1 MSIFWFL
8 YSLVVLGMTGVAI
21 WATVV
26 APGLH
31 AVPMYIADGFS
42 VLSGIF
48 LLVTSITEKNLGYA
62 IILHTLPA
70 VAAALLTFTEPESSP
85 KPDPKNIHPKPAV
98 PAPSKTTLLILRAF
112 GLFLPL
118 LTLYWG
124 FQRVEMEQAAAG
136 VVLGGRRRMSRRR

>member
-26 APGLH
+26 LPGAH
-31 AVPMYIADGFS
+31 AIPIYIADAFS
-42 VLSGIF
+42 VLSGVF

-62 IILHTLPA
+62 IIIHALPA
-70 VAAALLTFTEPESSP
+70 VASALLTFTEPETPP
-85 KPDPKNIHPKPAV
+85 KPDPKNKTPV
-98 PAPSKTTLLILRAF
+98 PVMSKTTLLVLRAF

-136 VVLGGRRRMSRRR
+136 FVLGGRRRFHRRR

>member
-8 YSLVVLGMTGVAI
+8 YSLVALAFAGVGI

-31 AVPMYIADGFS
+31 AIPMYIADAFS
-42 VLSGIF
+42 VLSGVF

-62 IILHTLPA
+62 IIFHTLPA
-70 VAAALLTFTEPESSP
+70 VASAILTFTEPDTP
-85 KPDPKNIHPKPAV
+85 PPNTKNIHPKPA
-98 PAPSKTTLLILRAF
+98 PSKTTMMIIRAF
-112 GLFLPL
+112 GMFIPL
-118 LTLYWG
+118 LMLYWG
-124 FQRVEMEQAAAG
+124 FQRVEMEQAAAS

>member
-1 MSIFWFL
+1 MSILWFL

-31 AVPMYIADGFS
+31 AMPMYIADGFS
-42 VLSGIF
+42 VLSGVF

-62 IILHTLPA
+62 IIIHTLPA
-70 VAAALLTFTEPESSP
+70 VASALLTFTEPESPP
-85 KPDPKNIHPKPAV
+85 KPDPKNIHPKPV
-98 PAPSKTTLLILRAF
+98 MSKTTLLILRAF

-124 FQRVEMEQAAAG
+124 FQRVEMEQAAAAT
-136 VVLGGRRRMSRRR
+136 VLGGRRRMSRRR